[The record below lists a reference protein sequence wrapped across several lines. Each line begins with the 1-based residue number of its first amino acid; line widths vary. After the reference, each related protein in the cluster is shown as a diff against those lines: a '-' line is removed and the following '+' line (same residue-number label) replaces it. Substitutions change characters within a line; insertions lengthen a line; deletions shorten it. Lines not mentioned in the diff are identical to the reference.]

1 MLHAEGTAP
10 AGEIAEE
17 APDDLHHKTDPDW
30 ILCRMPQHQEKAG
43 IGDRSA
49 AITHSAHTILVD
61 ELNAQIGTAESID
74 VIVSFIKQ
82 SGLSP
87 LLERMAISAAAGS

>member
-1 MLHAEGTAP
+1 MG
-10 AGEIAEE
+10 
-17 APDDLHHKTDPDW
+17 

-43 IGDRSA
+43 IGDRGA
-49 AITHSAHTILVD
+49 AITHSTHTILVD

-87 LLERMAISAAAGS
+87 LLERIAISAAAGS

>member
-1 MLHAEGTAP
+1 MG
-10 AGEIAEE
+10 
-17 APDDLHHKTDPDW
+17 
-30 ILCRMPQHQEKAG
+30 ILCRMPQYQEKAG

-49 AITHSAHTILVD
+49 AITHSTHTILVD

-87 LLERMAISAAAGS
+87 LLEMIAISAAAGS